1 MKYRKTNA
9 FPGVILHDCV
19 VDEITAVD
27 ENISVKFS
35 ASGVYVWVEAQNNY
49 YRTGPAMI
57 EILGCDTDNIS
68 IQEIRTNQISQKIF
82 YRSMYEVKPSVFVR
96 NVNAGKIRVTVL
108 EEYYAVHSAYL
119 ILRIQ
124 ERDKK
129 GYFAHIK
136 MQYNLLQY
144 SWDTVCQNAPF

>member
-9 FPGVILHDCV
+9 YPGVILHDCV
-19 VDEITAVD
+19 MDEIIAVD

-35 ASGVYVWVEAQNNY
+35 TSGVYVWVEAQNNY

-82 YRSMYEVKPSVFVR
+82 YRSMYEVKPSAFVR
-96 NVNAGKIRVTVL
+96 QINSGKIKVTVL

-136 MQYNLLQY
+136 MQYDSLQY
-144 SWDTVCQNAPF
+144 SWDTVRQDAPF

>member
-9 FPGVILHDCV
+9 YPGVILHDCV
-19 VDEITAVD
+19 MDEIIAVD

-35 ASGVYVWVEAQNNY
+35 TSGVYVWVEAQNNY

-82 YRSMYEVKPSVFVR
+82 YRSMYEVKPSAFVR
-96 NVNAGKIRVTVL
+96 QINSGKIKVTVL
-108 EEYYAVHSAYL
+108 EEYYAVHSACL

-136 MQYNLLQY
+136 MQYDSLQY
-144 SWDTVCQNAPF
+144 SWDTVRQDAPF

>member
-1 MKYRKTNA
+1 MKYRRTNA
-9 FPGVILHDCV
+9 YPGVILHDCV
-19 VDEITAVD
+19 MDEITAVD

-35 ASGVYVWVEAQNNY
+35 TSGVYVWVEAQNNY
-49 YRTGPAMI
+49 YRTGPAII

-82 YRSMYEVKPSVFVR
+82 YRSMYEVKLSAFVR
-96 NVNAGKIRVTVL
+96 QINSGKIRVTVL
-108 EEYYAVHSAYL
+108 EEYYAMHSAYL

-129 GYFAHIK
+129 GSFAHIK
-136 MQYNLLQY
+136 MQYDSLQY
-144 SWDTVCQNAPF
+144 SWDTVRQDAPF

>member
-19 VDEITAVD
+19 MDEITVAD

-35 ASGVYVWVEAQNNY
+35 TSGVYVWVEAQNNY

-57 EILGCDTDNIS
+57 EILGCDTDSID

-82 YRSMYEVKPSVFVR
+82 YRSMYEVKPSAFVR
-96 NVNAGKIRVTVL
+96 QVNSGKIRATVL

-136 MQYNLLQY
+136 MQYDLLQY
-144 SWDTVCQNAPF
+144 SWDTVRPDAPF

>member
-19 VDEITAVD
+19 VDEITAVG
-27 ENISVKFS
+27 ENLSVKFS
-35 ASGVYVWVEAQNNY
+35 TSGVYVWVEKQNNY

-96 NVNAGKIRVTVL
+96 RVNSGKIRATVL
-108 EEYYAVHSAYL
+108 EEYYAVHSTYL

-124 ERDKK
+124 EHGKK

-136 MQYNLLQY
+136 MQYASLQY
-144 SWDTVCQNAPF
+144 SWDTVRQDAPF

>member
-19 VDEITAVD
+19 LDEITAAK
-27 ENISVKFS
+27 ENLSVKFS
-35 ASGVYVWVEAQNNY
+35 TSGVYVWVEAQNNY
-49 YRTGPAMI
+49 YRTGPAMM
-57 EILGCDTDNIS
+57 EILGCDIDNIS
-68 IQEIRTNQISQKIF
+68 IQEIRSNQISRKIF
-82 YRSMYEVKPSVFVR
+82 YRSMYEVRPSVFVKR
-96 NVNAGKIRVTVL
+96 VNAGKIRVTVL

-124 ERDKK
+124 ERGRK

-136 MQYNLLQY
+136 MQYDSLQY
-144 SWDTVCQNAPF
+144 SWDAVRTDAPF

>member
-19 VDEITAVD
+19 VDEITVAE
-27 ENISVKFS
+27 ENLSVKFS
-35 ASGVYVWVEAQNNY
+35 TSGVYVWVEAQNNY

-57 EILGCDTDNIS
+57 QILGCDTDNIS

-96 NVNAGKIRVTVL
+96 QVNSGKIRATVL

-136 MQYNLLQY
+136 MQYDSLQY
-144 SWDTVCQNAPF
+144 SWDTVRPDAPF

>member
-9 FPGVILHDCV
+9 FPDVILHDCV
-19 VDEITAVD
+19 VDEITAVK
-27 ENISVKFS
+27 ETISVKFS
-35 ASGVYVWVEAQNNY
+35 TSGVYVWVEAQNNY

-57 EILGCDTDNIS
+57 KILGCDTDNIS
-68 IQEIRTNQISQKIF
+68 IQEIRTNQISQEIF
-82 YRSMYEVKPSVFVR
+82 YRSMYEVKPSEFIR
-96 NVNAGKIRVTVL
+96 WANSGKIKVTVL

-124 ERDKK
+124 ERNKK

-136 MQYNLLQY
+136 MQYDSLQY
-144 SWDTVCQNAPF
+144 FWDAVRPDAPF

>member
-9 FPGVILHDCV
+9 FPSVILHDCV

-27 ENISVKFS
+27 ENLSVKFS
-35 ASGVYVWVEAQNNY
+35 TSGVYAWVEAQNNY
-49 YRTGPAMI
+49 YRMGPAMI
-57 EILGCDTDNIS
+57 EILGCDTENIS

-82 YRSMYEVKPSVFVR
+82 YRSMFEVKPSVFVR
-96 NVNAGKIRVTVL
+96 RVNSGKIRVTVL

-129 GYFAHIK
+129 GYFAHMK
-136 MQYNLLQY
+136 MQYDSLQY
-144 SWDTVCQNAPF
+144 SWDAVRPDAPF

>member
-9 FPGVILHDCV
+9 FPSVILHDCV

-27 ENISVKFS
+27 ENLSVKFS
-35 ASGVYVWVEAQNNY
+35 TSGVYAWVEAQNNY

-57 EILGCDTDNIS
+57 EILGCDTENIS

-82 YRSMYEVKPSVFVR
+82 YRSMFEVKPSVFVR
-96 NVNAGKIRVTVL
+96 RVNSGKIRVTVL

-129 GYFAHIK
+129 GYFAHMK
-136 MQYNLLQY
+136 MQYDSLQY
-144 SWDTVCQNAPF
+144 SWDAVRPDAPF